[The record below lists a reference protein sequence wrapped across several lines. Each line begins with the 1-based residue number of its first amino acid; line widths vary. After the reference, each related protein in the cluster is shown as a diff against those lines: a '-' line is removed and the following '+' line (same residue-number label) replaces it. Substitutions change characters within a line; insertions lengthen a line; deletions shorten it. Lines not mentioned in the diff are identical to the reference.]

1 MSADNSDPD
10 VDIDADTVDGYFYT
24 SGHSGK
30 PKGVIHTQG
39 DRIFLNMNLL
49 AELGI
54 RRSDINLHPF
64 PLFHSGPLHTS
75 LVPFIQFGVPTVLMR
90 SFDPERMLEC
100 IDEYEATVVGGAPAM
115 LDELIRV
122 GGVGEYD
129 LDSVRFWWFS
139 GAPLT
144 ETVRDRCIDLF
155 GEEYSE
161 IYGSTEVGP
170 PISVLQPE
178 EAPAHQG
185 SCGTGLPNQT
195 IRIVDPDAGDPD
207 ETVPAGEPG
216 EVIVNGESVMQG
228 YLKRPDLTAEV
239 LKDGWFFT
247 GDIAVRDDDYLFHKG
262 RKDDMIITG
271 GENVYP
277 AEIENVLSEHPQIS
291 DVAVLGVPDERWG
304 QTPKA
309 FIVSTD
315 GGSLTKA
322 DIKKYCKQ
330 SALANFKRPRRVA
343 FVDEIPRNP
352 GGGSI
357 LTEEL
362 LAIDDLGGSG
372 DGR

>member
-1 MSADNSDPD
+1 MDIGKLIRQSAERFGDNPAVWFIDEEREKTLSFEDIENRSNRIAHGLQSVGIGKGDCVALISHNSPEFLDTFFATQKLGAIITPVNARLTADEIEYILSDADPTIIVVESELLESKEGLSDRLEATESEMFVIGDSAAVGDSETYHPFTSLMSADSSDTD

-24 SGHSGK
+24 SGHTGK

-122 GGVGEYD
+122 GGVDEYD

-178 EAPAHQG
+178 EAPASG
-185 SCGTGLPNQT
+185 ST
-195 IRIVDPDAGDPD
+195 IRIVWFGRPVPHDP
-207 ETVPAGEPG
+207 
-216 EVIVNGESVMQG
+216 
-228 YLKRPDLTAEV
+228 
-239 LKDGWFFT
+239 
-247 GDIAVRDDDYLFHKG
+247 
-262 RKDDMIITG
+262 
-271 GENVYP
+271 
-277 AEIENVLSEHPQIS
+277 
-291 DVAVLGVPDERWG
+291 
-304 QTPKA
+304 
-309 FIVSTD
+309 
-315 GGSLTKA
+315 
-322 DIKKYCKQ
+322 
-330 SALANFKRPRRVA
+330 
-343 FVDEIPRNP
+343 
-352 GGGSI
+352 
-357 LTEEL
+357 
-362 LAIDDLGGSG
+362 
-372 DGR
+372 